1 MKKYLSLLLASML
14 FLTLFTTACSDNDTS
29 QPPLASG
36 SVIVADDSIPDI
48 SPNISG
54 IVTNISY
61 VREGITLLIEIPE
74 QNKNSAEGKVYVS
87 VTSKTVV
94 EDKDKKRYAN
104 INEIMP
110 GDTVSVWFSGNST
123 GTSPEYAVAQGI
135 RVMSHMEELLLSVR
149 LSDSVIMASPAEGE
163 VTSTDLSPSLYGSY
177 LITFG
182 EGDLQLSFIKVPTNF
197 TVSAIS
203 TVTNENGQNSIYHFK
218 CDIESS
224 SCEIPS
230 NMESGE
236 YIVSVKAEYSEGADY
251 YIFTLCAQ

>member
-14 FLTLFTTACSDNDTS
+14 FLSFFTTACSDNDTS

-61 VREGITLLIEIPE
+61 VREGITLLLEIPE
-74 QNKNSAEGKVYVS
+74 QNKNSAEGKVYVA
-87 VTSKTVV
+87 VTSKTVI
-94 EDKDKKRYAN
+94 EDKDKKRYESM
-104 INEIMP
+104 NEIMP

-135 RVMSHMEELLLSVR
+135 RVMAHMEELLLSVR
-149 LSDSVIMASPAEGE
+149 FNNSVIMASPANGE

-177 LITFG
+177 LIAPG
-182 EGDLQLSFIKVPTNF
+182 NGDLHLNFIKAPTNF
-197 TVSAIS
+197 TVTANSMA
-203 TVTNENGQNSIYHFK
+203 TDENGQNSTYHFK
-218 CDIESS
+218 CNVENLY
-224 SCEIPS
+224 CEIPA
-230 NMESGE
+230 NMEFGE
-236 YIVSVKAEYSEGADY
+236 YIVSIKAEYTEGADY
-251 YIFTLCAQ
+251 YIFTLCVQ